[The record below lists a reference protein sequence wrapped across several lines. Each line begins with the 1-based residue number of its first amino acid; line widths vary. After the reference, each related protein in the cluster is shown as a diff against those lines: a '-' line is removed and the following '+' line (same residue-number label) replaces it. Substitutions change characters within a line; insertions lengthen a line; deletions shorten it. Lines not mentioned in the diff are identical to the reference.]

1 MSSVVGDLVAA
12 FRALPGVSARSA
24 RRFAY
29 YLLQQDRGAARRI
42 SSALSQALDLVG
54 FCSLCNALAESDICS
69 VCRSPE
75 RDCTKICVVSS
86 TSDMCSIEQTRVY
99 DGLYF
104 VLSGCISPLDGVF
117 PQQVCFDKFLDR
129 LSSGD
134 RSVVEV
140 ILATSFTPEG
150 EATAFFVTQAALD
163 AGAVVSRIARGLPA
177 GSEIEYADPLAIGQS
192 FLDRVTIYSPSSS
205 TDELSSCPSNPL

>member
-1 MSSVVGDLVAA
+1 MSSVGDLVAA
-12 FRALPGVSARSA
+12 FRTLPGVSARSA

-29 YLLQQDRGAARRI
+29 YLLQQDRVAARRI

-69 VCRSPE
+69 VCRSPG

-104 VLSGCISPLDGVF
+104 ILSGCISPLDGVF
-117 PQQVCFDKFLDR
+117 PQQVCFDKFLAR

-134 RSVVEV
+134 RIVEV

-150 EATAFFVTQAALD
+150 EATAFFVTQAALN

-177 GSEIEYADPLAIGQS
+177 GSEIEYSDPLAIGQS
-192 FLDRVTIYSPSSS
+192 FLDRVTIYSPS
-205 TDELSSCPSNPL
+205 TEEELSSCSSNPL